1 MKKTLTINLG
11 GTVYHIDED
20 AYHLLDN
27 YLTNLRIHFCREEGA
42 EEIVHDIELRISEL
56 FTDRLNEGK
65 QVITIEDVEEIIA
78 RMGKPEDLSDEESGE
93 ASGSEK
99 QKGTT
104 MRRLFRDP
112 DNKILGGV
120 ASGLAAYMGWDVTW
134 VRIILLVLGFF
145 VHGVILAYII
155 AWIIIPMART
165 APEKLAM
172 KGAAIN
178 VENIGKTVTDGFEKV
193 NDYVRSDRP
202 RSILQKIG
210 EGIVSVAGFLIKFLL
225 VFIAICCAPVLFVL
239 LLLLVLL
246 LLFELFEFP
255 VFVVELEE
263 LVFPGSPGPP
273 VEISDTRD
281 ESSPGP
287 AAKAGRELPRL
298 VIPIIPASASARHR
312 FMILSALFMPV
323 LLKKGMSFS

>member
-112 DNKILGGV
+112 DNKVLGGV

-178 VENIGKTVTDGFEKV
+178 MENIGKTVTDGF
-193 NDYVRSDRP
+193 
-202 RSILQKIG
+202 
-210 EGIVSVAGFLIKFLL
+210 VSVAGFLIKFLL

-239 LLLLVLL
+239 LIVFFALLMAATGLIAALPAVLYEVL
-246 LLFELFEFP
+246 P
-255 VFVVELEE
+255 AVNWATV
-263 LVFPGSPGPP
+263 G
-273 VEISDTRD
+273 
-281 ESSPGP
+281 SSPGLTV
-287 AAKAGRELPRL
+287 AMSVAGIL
-298 VIPIIPASASARHR
+298 VIGIPIIGLIHMLMRHFGGWQPMSIVTKIIFIVLWLIALGVGVFFVLNDPNIAS
-312 FMILSALFMPV
+312 MISYSL
-323 LLKKGMSFS
+323 

>member
-1 MKKTLTINLG
+1 MNVDNVRSQMRKGMLEYCILLLLHKEPSYASDIIQKLKEARLIVVEGTLYPLLTRLKNDDLLSYEWVESTQGPPRKYYSLTPQGETFLSGLEAAWEELANTVNHLKTIKTGYNEKDFNHKFRRYRLSYRRRRLP
-11 GTVYHIDED
+11 
-20 AYHLLDN
+20 LLDN

-112 DNKILGGV
+112 DNKVLGGV

-165 APEKLAM
+165 
-172 KGAAIN
+172 
-178 VENIGKTVTDGFEKV
+178 
-193 NDYVRSDRP
+193 
-202 RSILQKIG
+202 
-210 EGIVSVAGFLIKFLL
+210 
-225 VFIAICCAPVLFVL
+225 
-239 LLLLVLL
+239 
-246 LLFELFEFP
+246 
-255 VFVVELEE
+255 
-263 LVFPGSPGPP
+263 
-273 VEISDTRD
+273 
-281 ESSPGP
+281 
-287 AAKAGRELPRL
+287 LPRNS
-298 VIPIIPASASARHR
+298 P
-312 FMILSALFMPV
+312 
-323 LLKKGMSFS
+323 